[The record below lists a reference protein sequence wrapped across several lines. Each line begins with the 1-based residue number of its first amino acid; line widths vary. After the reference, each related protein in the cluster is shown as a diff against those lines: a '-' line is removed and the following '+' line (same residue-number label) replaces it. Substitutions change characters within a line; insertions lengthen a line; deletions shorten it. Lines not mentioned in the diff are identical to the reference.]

1 MSGPGQAKT
10 IAELRLL
17 SDEGLVKQHDALA
30 ATTVVGT
37 GFYLDEL
44 RRREAARQGGL
55 MIRLTWV
62 ITALTA
68 INLAAVVVV
77 ALTA

>member
-1 MSGPGQAKT
+1 L
-10 IAELRLL
+10 IR
-17 SDEGLVKQHDALA
+17 QHDALA
-30 ATTVVGT
+30 PNTVAGT

-44 RRREAARQGGL
+44 RRRESARHEWL

-62 ITALTA
+62 IAALTA
-68 INLAAVVVV
+68 VNLAAVVVV